1 MFNIVYLSKLLK
13 VELVELQQ
21 KVLSVSIG
29 ELLEWLKIN
38 ANLHV
43 WDWSGLFRYTV
54 ASLWLLLLLKFS
66 QNWFHQKVLNLLL
79 WHQTQLQ
86 SIHTHTNLP
95 VHCPDALNMQEDILR
110 WHAWD
115 GHPHSSA
122 SKHTHTHRLPAVSP
136 PTRSPLASDPTNLY
150 HLFQHSAIT
159 PTHSSL
165 CVSACQWSWWC
176 LSVNPAN
183 ASLAGKC
190 HEAFLCSHKD

>member
-122 SKHTHTHRLPAVSP
+122 SKHTHTQTTSCVSSYSISSCV
-136 PTRSPLASDPTNLY
+136 RSDESLSLVSALSHYTNTQL
-150 HLFQHSAIT
+150 T
-159 PTHSSL
+159 L
-165 CVSACQWSWWC
+165 CVCM
-176 LSVNPAN
+176 SVELMMFECEP
-183 ASLAGKC
+183 SKC
-190 HEAFLCSHKD
+190 EPCR